1 MQISINN
8 KTFHTIPIPRLTHT
22 MKLVLSENMSQVNV
36 VGKSKEKLFD
46 M

>member
-1 MQISINN
+1 
-8 KTFHTIPIPRLTHT
+8 

-46 M
+46 MWRNYEFLNIHATYS